1 MKQFACDHSSFAL
14 FSTSKTHLAE
24 AIKYMDKGEY
34 DLSFSFFRRSV
45 VASCRLIGFA
55 SGKMSPGMESYQI
68 EDKFEG
74 LTDLLD
80 VIGRRDEKL
89 DMLFGFLADSGRQA
103 TDQSPDQPNYEGVC
117 FYRQM
122 VLSLIASIPNRHIPS
137 EQVVT
142 AKEYEDILNFKCA
155 MAAYLETFIDYQLWC
170 LKFIQ
175 KNWLQPKGMFHTSRR
190 IRQIAAVM

>member
-1 MKQFACDHSSFAL
+1 MKQFACDHSSVAL

-24 AIKYMDKGEY
+24 AIKYMNKGNY

-55 SGKMSPGMESYQI
+55 AGKMDAGMESYQI

-80 VIGRRDEKL
+80 VIGQRDEKL
-89 DMLFGFLADSGRQA
+89 DMLFGFLADSDRQA
-103 TDQSPDQPNYEGVC
+103 TDRSNREGVC

-122 VLSLIASIPNRHIPS
+122 VLSLIASIPNRNIPS
-137 EQVVT
+137 EQVAT
-142 AKEYEDILNFKCA
+142 AKEYEDILNFKFA
-155 MAAYLETFIDYQLWC
+155 MASYLETFIDYQRWC
-170 LKFIQ
+170 LEFIR
-175 KNWLQPKGMFHTSRR
+175 KNWLQPKGVAHTARK
-190 IRQIAAVM
+190 IRQIAALM